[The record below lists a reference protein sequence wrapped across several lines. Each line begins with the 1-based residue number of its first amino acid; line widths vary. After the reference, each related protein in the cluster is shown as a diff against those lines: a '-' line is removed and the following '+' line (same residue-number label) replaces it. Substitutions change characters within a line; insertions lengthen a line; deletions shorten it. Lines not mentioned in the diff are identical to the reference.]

1 MYECGN
7 HDARDPVLFQQSGTA
22 KNAKA
27 RRGRKDKDKDK
38 RPKKK
43 DAAIG
48 RAV

>member
-1 MYECGN
+1 MYECGK

-27 RRGRKDKDKDK
+27 RRGRKDK